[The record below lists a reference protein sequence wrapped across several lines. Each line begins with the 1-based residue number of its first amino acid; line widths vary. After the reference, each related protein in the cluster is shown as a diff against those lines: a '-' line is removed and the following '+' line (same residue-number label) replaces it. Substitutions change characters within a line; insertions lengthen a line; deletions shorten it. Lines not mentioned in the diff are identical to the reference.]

1 MTDHAEA
8 KAGRGIDRRHWVSI
22 VPYGLNEQH
31 PNSYKEILDSLWE
44 NRDNLFYAYRILRDG
59 CCDGCSLG
67 TSGMHD
73 WTMKGIHLCAVR
85 LKLLRLNTMPD
96 MDWRLLEDASS
107 LQHQSEYELRNLGRL
122 AVPMVRHRG
131 EKGFRRI
138 SWDEATTLVAD
149 RLREMD
155 PHRIAWYVTSR
166 GLTNE
171 AYYAHQKVARF
182 IGTNHVDTSARIC
195 HAPSTAALNET
206 VGCAATTCSY
216 SDWVGTDLLVLV
228 GTNIANNQPV
238 TTKYLYYA
246 KKAGTKVFVVNPYVE
261 PGLERF
267 WVPSVT
273 ESAMFGTRLADDFFQ
288 IHAGGDI
295 PFFYGVLKHLI
306 ENDWTDRSFIAAR
319 TAGWDEV
326 EAKTRSFSWEA
337 LERGSGMT
345 RAEMFRFAEAFGKAR
360 SAIMVWSMGITQHSY
375 GSDNVRAIVNLQ
387 LARGNVG
394 REHTGLMPIRGHSGV
409 QGGAEMG
416 AMPSTYVMG
425 FPVNETNA
433 QKFASLEYWGFE
445 PPSWKGLSAAH
456 MVFAAGRGEIDAL
469 WQSGG
474 NFKHTLP
481 EPDLVHAALAQ
492 IKLRIHQDIVVNP
505 TMLVE
510 PADTVVLLPT
520 RTRYE
525 QRGGGTETST
535 ERRIIYS
542 PEIPGP
548 RPAEAKDEWE
558 VPVLVARKFE
568 PEPASRAFPWQDTQ
582 DIRDEIDR
590 VCPTYS
596 GIGRLR
602 KKGDNFQYGGARLL
616 GDRFLTPDGLGH
628 FTAVGLPEEQVPEGR
643 FFLTTRRGKQF
654 NSIIHSEMDP
664 ITGARRDE
672 VLMSD
677 EDAAR
682 LGLANGDA
690 VVLRNSTG
698 EFRGRVKIDRIKP
711 GCLQAHW
718 PEINVLIP
726 AGRLDPSGVPDY
738 NATVEVVSA
747 KCLAAEAVG
756 SYAGADS

>member
-1 MTDHAEA
+1 MKGHAEA
-8 KAGRGIDRRHWVSI
+8 RAGRGFDRRHWVSI
-22 VPYGLNEQH
+22 MPYGLNEQH
-31 PNSYKEILDSLWE
+31 PNSYKEILDTLWE
-44 NRDNLFYAYRILRDG
+44 NRDNLPYAYRILRDG

-67 TSGMHD
+67 TSGMRD

-85 LKLLRLNTMPD
+85 LNLLRLNTMPA
-96 MDWRLLEDASS
+96 MDWHLLEDVDL
-107 LQHQSEYELRNLGRL
+107 LQHQSELELRKLGRL
-122 AVPMVRHRG
+122 PVPLVRRRG
-131 EKGFRRI
+131 DKGFRRI

-149 RLREMD
+149 RLRLTD
-155 PHRIAWYVTSR
+155 PRRIAWYLTSR

-182 IGTNHVDTSARIC
+182 IGTNHIDTSARIC

-216 SDWVGTDLLVLV
+216 SDWIGTDLLVLV

-246 KKAGTKVFVVNPYVE
+246 KKAGTRVFVVNPYVE
-261 PGLERF
+261 PGLERY

-273 ESAMFGTRLADDFFQ
+273 ESALFGTRLADDFFQ

-295 PFFYGVLKHLI
+295 PFFYGVLKHLV
-306 ENDWTDRSFIAAR
+306 ENGRIDHAFVSNR
-319 TAGWDEV
+319 TVGWEEV
-326 EAKTRSFSWEA
+326 ESKTRSLSWDA
-337 LERGSGMT
+337 LERGSGLT
-345 RAEMFRFAEAFGKAR
+345 RAEMLRFAEAFGKAR
-360 SAIMVWSMGITQHSY
+360 SVIIVWSMGITQHSY

-416 AMPSTYVMG
+416 AMPGAYVLG
-425 FPVNETNA
+425 SPVNEANA
-433 QKFASLEYWGFE
+433 RKFAGPEFWGFE

-456 MVFAAGRGEIDAL
+456 MVLAAGRGEIDLL

-481 EPDLVHAALAQ
+481 EPVLVREALAK
-492 IKLRIHQDIVVNP
+492 IGTRVHQDIVVNP

-535 ERRIIYS
+535 ERRVIYS

-548 RPAEAKDEWE
+548 RPAETNDEWE
-558 VPVLVARKFE
+558 IPVLVARKFD
-568 PEPASRAFPWQDTQ
+568 PQRAGGAFAWRDTQ

-590 VCPTYS
+590 ICPTYS
-596 GIGRLR
+596 GIGKLHE
-602 KKGDNFQYGGARLL
+602 KGDNFQYGGTRLL
-616 GDRFLTPDGLGH
+616 TDRFLTPDGRGH
-628 FTAVGLPEEQVPEGR
+628 FSAVDLPEEQLPEGQ
-643 FFLTTRRGKQF
+643 FLLTTRRGKQF
-654 NSIIHSEMDP
+654 NSIIHSDMDP

-672 VLMSD
+672 VLMSA
-677 EDAAR
+677 EDAVR
-682 LGLANGDA
+682 LGLRHGDA
-690 VVLRNSTG
+690 IVLRNAHG
-698 EFRGRVKIDRIKP
+698 EFRGRVKTDRIKP

-738 NATVEVVSA
+738 NAMVEVVG
-747 KCLAAEAVG
+747 AACMATEAVLT
-756 SYAGADS
+756 